1 MWMEVYWL
9 TSEDN
14 PNNLRDLDIST
25 SRHIEKIMKKILFSI
40 IVLLSLTACQ
50 KEAVQPKVYGRY
62 VPERKDDFA
71 WENEYAAFRMYGP
84 ALRPENPSNGVDL
97 WLKTS
102 PELVVDSFY
111 YREHVLGL
119 PYHINYGKGLDCY
132 KVGHTCGAGGL
143 VVLTPSN
150 DIQQPQTY
158 QTWIGGAYDRWEIL
172 EQTPD
177 KFVFRLEYDSLLV
190 AGHILYE
197 SITITAEA
205 GQLQNKAEVVLTANS
220 QEPMVNSLLVGGGIY
235 LHDTVDYHLTIPE
248 VGYVFYEE
256 DALSDKTAAKM
267 NYEYNGSTSQGR
279 IQLSVKTPGATL
291 TDIVDGNL
299 VAVRPYELGDTLT
312 YYFGATW
319 SEWSE

>member
-1 MWMEVYWL
+1 
-9 TSEDN
+9 
-14 PNNLRDLDIST
+14 
-25 SRHIEKIMKKILFSI
+25 MKKLFLI
-40 IVLLSLTACQ
+40 GLVALTLTACH

-97 WLKTS
+97 WLKSS

-132 KVGHTCGAGGL
+132 KVGHTCGCGGM
-143 VVLTPSN
+143 VVIAN
-150 DIQQPQTY
+150 DT
-158 QTWIGGAYDRWEIL
+158 TWIGGAYDRWEIL

-190 AGHILYE
+190 AGHILHE

-205 GQLQNKAEVVLTANS
+205 GQQQNKAEVILTGDYS
-220 QEPMVNSLLVGGGIY
+220 GEMLVGGGIY
-235 LHDTVDYHLTIPE
+235 LHDTVDYYLTIPE
-248 VGYVFYEE
+248 DGYVSYEE

-267 NYEYNGSTSQGR
+267 NYEYNGSTTQGR
-279 IQLSVKTPGATL
+279 VQISVKTPGATL
-291 TDIVDGNL
+291 TEIRDGNL
-299 VAVRPYELGDTLT
+299 IAVRPYELGDTLT

>member
-1 MWMEVYWL
+1 
-9 TSEDN
+9 
-14 PNNLRDLDIST
+14 
-25 SRHIEKIMKKILFSI
+25 MKKFIY
-40 IVLLSLTACQ
+40 IVIALASLTACQ
-50 KEAVQPKVYGRY
+50 PKVQQKVFGRF

-97 WLKTS
+97 WLKAS

-143 VVLTPSN
+143 VVIAN
-150 DIQQPQTY
+150 DSTY
-158 QTWIGGAYDRWEIL
+158 IGGAYDRWEIL

-177 KFVFRLEYDSLLV
+177 RLIFRLEYDSLPV
-190 AGHILYE
+190 AGHVLQE

-205 GQLQNKAEVVLTANS
+205 GEPLNKAEVVLS
-220 QEPMVNSLLVGGGIY
+220 GDYDGELLVGGGIY
-235 LHDTVDYHLTIPE
+235 MHDTIDHFEVYDDLGTI
-248 VGYVFYEE
+248 FYEE
-256 DALSDKTAAKM
+256 DALSDKTAAQM

-279 IQLSVKTPGATL
+279 IYLTVRTPDADYMDL
-291 TDIVDGNL
+291 KDGNL
-299 VAVRPYELGDTLT
+299 IAVKEYQLGDTLT

-319 SEWSE
+319 SEWKE

>member
-1 MWMEVYWL
+1 
-9 TSEDN
+9 
-14 PNNLRDLDIST
+14 
-25 SRHIEKIMKKILFSI
+25 MKKIVFFALM
-40 IVLLSLTACQ
+40 VLTLSACQ
-50 KEAVQPKVYGRY
+50 KEAVQPKVYGRF

-97 WLKTS
+97 WLKAS

-143 VVLTPSN
+143 VV
-150 DIQQPQTY
+150 IAEGK
-158 QTWIGGAYDRWEIL
+158 TWIGGAYDRWEIL
-172 EQTPD
+172 EQTPE

-190 AGHILYE
+190 AGHIFKE

-205 GQLQNKAEVVLTANS
+205 GQLQNKAEVVLTADS
-220 QEPMVNSLLVGGGIY
+220 QEPIANSLLVGGGIY

-256 DALSDKTAAKM
+256 DALSDKTAAQM
-267 NYEYNGSTSQGR
+267 NYDYNGSTSQGR

-299 VAVRPYELGDTLT
+299 IAVKPYSLGDTLT

-319 SEWSE
+319 SEWKGPKN

>member
-1 MWMEVYWL
+1 
-9 TSEDN
+9 
-14 PNNLRDLDIST
+14 
-25 SRHIEKIMKKILFSI
+25 MKKLFLI
-40 IVLLSLTACQ
+40 GLVALTLIACH

-97 WLKTS
+97 WLKSS

-111 YREHVLGL
+111 YREHMLGL

-132 KVGHTCGAGGL
+132 KVGHTCGCGGM
-143 VVLTPSN
+143 VVIAN
-150 DIQQPQTY
+150 DT
-158 QTWIGGAYDRWEIL
+158 TWIGGAYDRWEIL

-190 AGHILYE
+190 AGHILHE

-205 GQLQNKAEVVLTANS
+205 GQLQNKAEVVLTGDYS
-220 QEPMVNSLLVGGGIY
+220 GEMLVGGGIY
-235 LHDTVDYHLTIPE
+235 LHDTVDYYLTIPE

-267 NYEYNGSTSQGR
+267 NYEYNGSTTQGR
-279 IQLSVKTPGATL
+279 VQISVKTPGATL
-291 TDIVDGNL
+291 TEIRDGNL
-299 VAVRPYELGDTLT
+299 IAVRPYELGDTLT

>member
-1 MWMEVYWL
+1 
-9 TSEDN
+9 
-14 PNNLRDLDIST
+14 
-25 SRHIEKIMKKILFSI
+25 MKKLFLI
-40 IVLLSLTACQ
+40 GLVALTLTACH

-97 WLKTS
+97 WLKSS

-132 KVGHTCGAGGL
+132 KVGHTCGCGGL
-143 VVLTPSN
+143 VVIAN
-150 DIQQPQTY
+150 DT
-158 QTWIGGAYDRWEIL
+158 TWIGGAYDRWEIL

-190 AGHILYE
+190 AGHILHE

-205 GQLQNKAEVVLTANS
+205 GQQQNKAEVVLTGDYS
-220 QEPMVNSLLVGGGIY
+220 GEMLVGGGIY
-235 LHDTVDYHLTIPE
+235 LHDTVDYYLTIPE

-267 NYEYNGSTSQGR
+267 NYEYNGSTTQGR
-279 IQLSVKTPGATL
+279 VQISVKTPGATL
-291 TDIVDGNL
+291 TEIRDGNL
-299 VAVRPYELGDTLT
+299 IAVRPYELGDTLT

>member
-1 MWMEVYWL
+1 
-9 TSEDN
+9 
-14 PNNLRDLDIST
+14 
-25 SRHIEKIMKKILFSI
+25 MKKIVFFALMA
-40 IVLLSLTACQ
+40 LTLSACQ
-50 KEAVQPKVYGRY
+50 KEAVQPKVYGRF

-97 WLKTS
+97 WLKAS

-143 VVLTPSN
+143 VV
-150 DIQQPQTY
+150 IAEGK
-158 QTWIGGAYDRWEIL
+158 TWIGGAYDRWEIL
-172 EQTPD
+172 EQTPE

-190 AGHILYE
+190 AGHILQE

-205 GQLQNKAEVVLTANS
+205 GQLQNKAEVVLTADS
-220 QEPMVNSLLVGGGIY
+220 QEPIANSLLVGGGIY
-235 LHDTVDYHLTIPE
+235 LHDTVGYHLTIPE

-256 DALSDKTAAKM
+256 DALSDKTAAQM
-267 NYEYNGSTSQGR
+267 NYDYNGSTSQGR

-299 VAVRPYELGDTLT
+299 IAVKPYSLGDTLT

-319 SEWSE
+319 SEWKGPKN

>member
-1 MWMEVYWL
+1 
-9 TSEDN
+9 
-14 PNNLRDLDIST
+14 
-25 SRHIEKIMKKILFSI
+25 
-40 IVLLSLTACQ
+40 
-50 KEAVQPKVYGRY
+50 
-62 VPERKDDFA
+62 
-71 WENEYAAFRMYGP
+71 
-84 ALRPENPSNGVDL
+84 
-97 WLKTS
+97 
-102 PELVVDSFY
+102 VVDSFY

-143 VVLTPSN
+143 VV
-150 DIQQPQTY
+150 IAEGK
-158 QTWIGGAYDRWEIL
+158 TWIGGAYDRWEIL
-172 EQTPD
+172 EQTPE

-190 AGHILYE
+190 AGHILQE

-205 GQLQNKAEVVLTANS
+205 GQLQNKAEVVLTADS
-220 QEPMVNSLLVGGGIY
+220 QEPIANSLLVGGGIY

-256 DALSDKTAAKM
+256 DALSDKTAAQM
-267 NYEYNGSTSQGR
+267 NYDYNGSTSQGR

-299 VAVRPYELGDTLT
+299 IAVKPYSLGDTLT

-319 SEWSE
+319 SEWKGPKN

>member
-1 MWMEVYWL
+1 
-9 TSEDN
+9 
-14 PNNLRDLDIST
+14 
-25 SRHIEKIMKKILFSI
+25 MKKIVFFALM
-40 IVLLSLTACQ
+40 VLTLSACQ
-50 KEAVQPKVYGRY
+50 KEAVQPKVYGRF

-71 WENEYAAFRMYGP
+71 WENEYAAYRMYGP

-97 WLKTS
+97 WLKAS

-143 VVLTPSN
+143 VV
-150 DIQQPQTY
+150 IAEGK
-158 QTWIGGAYDRWEIL
+158 TWIGGAYDRWEIL
-172 EQTPD
+172 EQTPE

-190 AGHILYE
+190 AGHILQE

-205 GQLQNKAEVVLTANS
+205 GQLQNKAEVVLTADS
-220 QEPMVNSLLVGGGIY
+220 QEPIANSLLVGGGIY

-256 DALSDKTAAKM
+256 DALSDKTAAQM
-267 NYEYNGSTSQGR
+267 NYDYNGSTSQGR

-299 VAVRPYELGDTLT
+299 IAVKPYSLGDTLT

-319 SEWSE
+319 SEWKGPKN

>member
-1 MWMEVYWL
+1 
-9 TSEDN
+9 
-14 PNNLRDLDIST
+14 
-25 SRHIEKIMKKILFSI
+25 MKKLFLI
-40 IVLLSLTACQ
+40 GLVALTLTACH

-97 WLKTS
+97 WLKS
-102 PELVVDSFY
+102 RPELVVDSFY

-132 KVGHTCGAGGL
+132 KVGHTCGCGGL
-143 VVLTPSN
+143 VVVAN
-150 DIQQPQTY
+150 DT
-158 QTWIGGAYDRWEIL
+158 TWIGGAYDRWEIL

-190 AGHILYE
+190 AGHILHE

-205 GQLQNKAEVVLTANS
+205 GQQQNKAEVVLTGDYS
-220 QEPMVNSLLVGGGIY
+220 GEMLVGGGIY
-235 LHDTVDYHLTIPE
+235 LHDTVDYYLTIPE
-248 VGYVFYEE
+248 VGYVSYEE

-267 NYEYNGSTSQGR
+267 NYEYNGSTTQGR
-279 IQLSVKTPGATL
+279 VQISVKTPGATL
-291 TDIVDGNL
+291 TEIRDGNL
-299 VAVRPYELGDTLT
+299 IAVRPYELGDTLT

>member
-1 MWMEVYWL
+1 M
-9 TSEDN
+9 SKKS
-14 PNNLRDLDIST
+14 ST
-25 SRHIEKIMKKILFSI
+25 FVPLNDMTMKKTAFF
-40 IVLLSLTACQ
+40 VLALLGLTACQ
-50 KEAVQPKVYGRY
+50 PEVQQAAKVYGRY

-97 WLKTS
+97 WLKAS

-143 VVLTPSN
+143 VVIA
-150 DIQQPQTY
+150 DD
-158 QTWIGGAYDRWEIL
+158 QTWIGGAYDRWEII

-190 AGHILYE
+190 AGHILQE
-197 SITITAEA
+197 AITITAEA

-220 QEPMVNSLLVGGGIY
+220 QEPIANSLLVGGGIY
-235 LHDTVDYHLTIPE
+235 LHDTVDYHMTIPE

-256 DALSDKTAAKM
+256 DALSDKTAAQM

-291 TDIVDGNL
+291 MDIVDGNL

-319 SEWSE
+319 SEWKGEK